1 MLAGGGRFGK
11 LALQRIPERIAIVAD
26 LQPDQEVAGLAK
38 AAGAELW
45 QRDAVEAVVEA
56 LAGRNRPVEWI
67 IPMAPI
73 HLLAKWIAAD
83 LARKNPVF
91 GQVPDQ
97 LIPEVKMRHRG
108 ENGEVYVSLAD
119 FMCPDD
125 CPEPVEICTHTGK
138 PRGAPMF
145 KRISDIKAVG
155 MRVGVLRSIQL
166 APGVGGLP
174 VHEMLQ
180 LKQEVGR
187 LGGEWLLATACRCHG
202 LISYVEFKGGG
213 AK

>member
-1 MLAGGGRFGK
+1 MNTGLPTYRKSDMVKKNVMLAGGGRFGK

-108 ENGEVYVSLAD
+108 ENGEGLR
-119 FMCPDD
+119 
-125 CPEPVEICTHTGK
+125 K
-138 PRGAPMF
+138 PGRFHVP
-145 KRISDIKAVG
+145 
-155 MRVGVLRSIQL
+155 
-166 APGVGGLP
+166 
-174 VHEMLQ
+174 
-180 LKQEVGR
+180 GR
-187 LGGEWLLATACRCHG
+187 LPRTGGNMHPYRQTQGCAPCSSGFPT
-202 LISYVEFKGGG
+202 
-213 AK
+213 